1 MMTVNPIIDRIKLM
15 LNIEDREE
23 LITEIVKLVAMPVL
37 LYIKADNIPPELE
50 WIVVE
55 LAIAR
60 YNRIG
65 AEGYTEEK
73 NDNVQN
79 RFEEN
84 TLDKYIPFLDKWIED
99 NTEPLEEAPK
109 VRFF

>member
-1 MMTVNPIIDRIKLM
+1 MMMVNPIIERIKLM
-15 LNIEDREE
+15 LGIADRDE
-23 LITEIVKLVAMPVL
+23 LIVEIVKLVAMPVL
-37 LYIKADNIPPELE
+37 LYIKQDNIPAELE

-84 TLDKYIPFLDKWIED
+84 TLDK
-99 NTEPLEEAPK
+99 
-109 VRFF
+109 

>member
-1 MMTVNPIIDRIKLM
+1 MMMVNPIIDRMKLM
-15 LNIEDREE
+15 LGIADRDE
-23 LITEIVKLVAMPVL
+23 LIVEIVKLVAMPVL
-37 LYIKADNIPPELE
+37 LYIKQDNIPAELE

-84 TLDKYIPFLDKWIED
+84 TLDKYIHYLDAWIAD
-99 NTEPLEEAPK
+99 NVEQVKECK